1 VSDPPPSP
9 LAPRAATLTVAVF
22 TALQLLNFIDRYA
35 PSAVKDLFKAD
46 LSLTDQQTGL
56 VFSAFVL
63 VYMVACPV
71 FGTLAER
78 GNRPRLLALGVA
90 GWSLATAGAAFA
102 NDFASLMVA
111 RALVGIG
118 EAAFITISPT
128 MIADLYAP
136 EKRNRILTIINA
148 ATPIGVAIGFSLAGL
163 FGQWWGWRTA
173 FVVVGLPGLLLAVVA
188 LWLPDPMRGRFD
200 EDDANGRTPP
210 AWSGVLKGVSANR
223 RYLFATAGY
232 IAMTFALG
240 GIGDWVPTLLSRERG
255 FSLGEAGTVAG
266 LSVVV
271 GGLIGT
277 VVGGALSE
285 VLRGKVREP
294 LFVVCGVSC
303 VPGAL
308 LAAWA
313 VLIARGPTEIAVALA
328 LAQVFLWM
336 FNGPVNALVVNALDA
351 GVRARGFGLALLLTH
366 LLGDVISPPIIG
378 RVASATGSVAQGIV
392 VALVAAVLAGV
403 VWLVGALSVSS
414 RPASS

>member
-1 VSDPPPSP
+1 
-9 LAPRAATLTVAVF
+9 LTVTVF

-46 LSLTDQQTGL
+46 LALTDEQTGL
-56 VFSAFVL
+56 VFSAFVV

-90 GWSLATAGAAFA
+90 VWSLATAGAAFA

-148 ATPIGVAIGFSLAGL
+148 ATPVGVAIGFSLAGL

-173 FVVVGLPGLLLAVVA
+173 FVVVGLPGLSLAVIA
-188 LWLPDPMRGRFD
+188 LLLPDPVRGRFD
-200 EDDANGRTPP
+200 VDGSAARAPP
-210 AWSGVLKGVSANR
+210 AWSGVLKTVLANP

-255 FSLGEAGTVAG
+255 FSLGEAGTIAG
-266 LSVVV
+266 LTVVV
-271 GGLIGT
+271 GGLVGT
-277 VVGGALSE
+277 VLGGMLSDG
-285 VLRGKVREP
+285 LSKRLREP
-294 LFVVCGVSC
+294 LFVVCGASC

-308 LAAWA
+308 LAGWA
-313 VLIARGPTEIAVALA
+313 VLIARGPMEIAVALA

-392 VALVAAVLAGV
+392 VALLAVVLAGV
-403 VWLVGALSVSS
+403 LWLAGAVQLGRLGRFRS